1 MSDPK
6 TDFLHSHLSP
16 SELQRPVEALMERR
30 RFLRNAGT
38 AALSLAGASLLAR
51 GADASATGG
60 LDTTV
65 LNFALNLEYLEGE
78 YYSYALTGAG
88 LEGNGI
94 ATGGQGKTGPV
105 TIKAN
110 PKVPFQTSLLQ
121 QFGQEITTD
130 EMTHVQFVRK
140 FLARLGVQPIA
151 RPPIDLLNSF
161 NALAQAAGLGTG
173 FDPFA
178 DEVSFFIGGYI
189 LSDVGVTA
197 YKGSARLLTN
207 PDVIENASG
216 LLAVEAFHAAN
227 IRTNLILADAMN
239 PNATVGGVSN
249 PTTPGVAANVQ
260 LISNFRD
267 NLDGASR
274 DSNGVYQQDSDQGI
288 IGDTDQPGF
297 PRQGLVN
304 FAPGD
309 VNAVAIGRTARQ
321 VLNVVYSD
329 PTGNAHSGGFFPS
342 GANGA
347 LS

>member
-1 MSDPK
+1 MSDLLNTP
-6 TDFLHSHLSP
+6 
-16 SELQRPVEALMERR
+16 ELRQPLEALMERR
-30 RFLRNAGT
+30 RFLRNAGA
-38 AALSLAGASLLAR
+38 AALGLAGAGLLAK
-51 GADASATGG
+51 GAEASAAGG

-65 LNFALNLEYLEGE
+65 LNFAMNLEYLEGE
-78 YYSYALTGAG
+78 YYSLALTGKT
-88 LEGNGI
+88 LEENGI
-94 ATGGQGKTGPV
+94 AVNGQGTSGPV
-105 TIKAN
+105 TVKAN
-110 PKVPFQTSLLQ
+110 PKVPFQTPLLQ
-121 QFGQEITTD
+121 QFAQEITTD
-130 EMTHVQFVRK
+130 EQTHVRFVRK

-151 RPPIDLLNSF
+151 RPAIDLLDSF
-161 NALAQAAGLGTG
+161 NALAQAAGLGAS

-178 DEVSFFIGGYI
+178 DEISFFIGAFI

-227 IRTNLILADAMN
+227 IRTNLIIANAAN
-239 PNATVGGVSN
+239 PSAVIGGVGS
-249 PTTPGVAANVQ
+249 PTTQGIAANVQ

-274 DSNGVYQQDSDQGI
+274 DSNGVFQQDTDQGI

-304 FAPGD
+304 FAPSD
-309 VNAVAIGRTARQ
+309 VNVVGLGRTARQ
-321 VLNVVYSD
+321 VLNVVYAD
-329 PTGNAHSGGFFPS
+329 PTGAAHSGGFFPN

-347 LS
+347 LR

>member
-1 MSDPK
+1 MSDLFK
-6 TDFLHSHLSP
+6 P
-16 SELQRPVEALMERR
+16 SDLQKPLEALLNRR
-30 RFLRNAGT
+30 RFLRSAGT
-38 AALSLAGASLLAR
+38 TALGLAGAGLLAKGA
-51 GADASATGG
+51 GADAAGG

-78 YYSYALTGAG
+78 YYSYALTGTS

-94 ATGGQGKTGPV
+94 ATGGQGTTGPV

-110 PKVPFQTSLLQ
+110 PKVPFVTPLLQ
-121 QFGQEITTD
+121 QFGMEITLD
-130 EMTHVQFVRK
+130 EQSHVRFVRR

-151 RPPIDLLNSF
+151 RPAIDLLNSF

-178 DEVSFFIGGYI
+178 DEVSFFVGAYI

-207 PDVIENASG
+207 PDVVENASG

-227 IRTNLILADAMN
+227 IRTNLIMADAMN
-239 PNATVGGVSN
+239 PKAVVGGVVN

-260 LISNFRD
+260 LISNLRD
-267 NLDGASR
+267 SLDGASR
-274 DSNGVYQQDSDQGI
+274 DSNGVFQQDTDQGI
-288 IGDTDQPGF
+288 IGDTDQPNF

-304 FAPGD
+304 FAPSD

-329 PTGNAHSGGFFPS
+329 PTGSAHAGGFFPN
-342 GANGA
+342 GANG
-347 LS
+347 LLR

>member
-1 MSDPK
+1 MSDLHNPF
-6 TDFLHSHLSP
+6 DFQKPLETL
-16 SELQRPVEALMERR
+16 LNRR
-30 RFLRNAGT
+30 RFLRSAGT
-38 AALSLAGASLLAR
+38 AAVGLAGAGLLAK
-51 GADASATGG
+51 GAGASTTGG

-65 LNFALNLEYLEGE
+65 LNFAMNLEYLEGE
-78 YYSYALTGAG
+78 YYSYALTGKS

-94 ATGGQGKTGPV
+94 AINGQGASGPV

-110 PKVPFQTSLLQ
+110 PKVSFATPLLQ
-121 QFGQEITTD
+121 QFAQEITID
-130 EMTHVQFVRK
+130 EQTHVQFVRR

-151 RPPIDLLNSF
+151 RPAIDLLNSF
-161 NALAQAAGLGTG
+161 NAIAQAAGLGSG

-178 DEVSFFIGGYI
+178 DEVSFFIGAYI

-207 PDVIENASG
+207 PDVVENASG

-227 IRTNLILADAMN
+227 IRTNLIIANASN
-239 PNATVGGVSN
+239 PTAVIGGVSN
-249 PTTPGVAANVQ
+249 PTTQGIAANVQ
-260 LISNFRD
+260 LISNLRD
-267 NLDGASR
+267 SLDGASR
-274 DSNGVYQQDSDQGI
+274 DSNGVFQQDTDQGI

-304 FAPGD
+304 FAPSD
-309 VNAVAIGRTARQ
+309 VNAVAISRTARQ

-329 PTGNAHSGGFFPS
+329 PTGAAHAGGFFPS

-347 LS
+347 LR